1 LCIPFDHSDIYL
13 LGCFV
18 NADFSL
24 LIFIPLTHS
33 LYLSLVPV
41 LSNRKLQKPVMT
53 TSHLM
58 AGTGATPTVSAISNL
73 LQTKS
78 KRQHVSIFCQ
88 TLSQTFRESLI
99 ITLQILNMTTTR
111 YYTDT
116 NCTED
121 RKQINDKTSG
131 FIDPGNPMM

>member
-1 LCIPFDHSDIYL
+1 LCIPFDHNDIYL
-13 LGCFV
+13 LGCAV

-41 LSNRKLQKPVMT
+41 LSNRKLQKPVM

-88 TLSQTFRESLI
+88 TLSQIFREPLI
-99 ITLQILNMTTTR
+99 IPLQILNMTTTR

-121 RKQINDKTSG
+121 RNQIRDKLQ
-131 FIDPGNPMM
+131 DL